1 MKISI
6 KNKHLKISIGEVIKM
21 MFKKGCL
28 EKAVV
33 LGLVLACPYNAVY
46 AADYAAGVNW
56 NSENNRTIDD
66 NYDISHG
73 KSVIAISL
81 GRCTDIVINS
91 KEVNA
96 TVIGD
101 DANIVQGL
109 SSICSDVTVAD
120 GIKITS
126 FIQSDTSAGLRAF
139 GVDLIGTNADPN
151 KLVLGKNTVINV
163 EALGGIIM
171 FMVFIIMRKTISR
184 WVMVH
189 QWLLKIT
196 VAMLMRSCMMAVI
209 LSTVM

>member
-163 EALGGIIM
+163 EALGGSYNNVYGIP
-171 FMVFIIMRKTISR
+171 
-184 WVMVH
+184 
-189 QWLLKIT
+189 
-196 VAMLMRSCMMAVI
+196 
-209 LSTVM
+209 